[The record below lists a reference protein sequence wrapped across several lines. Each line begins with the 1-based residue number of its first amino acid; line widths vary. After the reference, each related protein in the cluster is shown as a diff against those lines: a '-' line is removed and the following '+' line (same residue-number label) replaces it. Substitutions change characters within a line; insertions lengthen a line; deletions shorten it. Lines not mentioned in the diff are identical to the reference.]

1 MLLNLGLPIQLQ
13 RFVAMPLII
22 IDCQTSA
29 SGHANE
35 DRAGAARDL
44 AWVIDGATDVVER
57 PLTGSATDAD
67 WIAAHLDGAL
77 KDPAV
82 APPAELSQL
91 PDLTAAR
98 LASEFAHEAE
108 RAPIDKTEHPSASAV
123 VVRACGAAIDYVS
136 IGDCTLLVEGSNG
149 FRRVGVDAVNAGDP
163 QLAKALEALHAEHGG
178 LEAANARARI
188 WPSIR
193 AGRAAMNEPN
203 GYGVFSI
210 MPTPRHFVQT
220 GRIAMPAYGHAL
232 LASDGLMRL
241 VDVFRFYTALDL
253 FAAARQDGITPL
265 IRKLREIES
274 DDIQGHRYKRAKISD
289 DATGLL
295 LTWSP

>member
-1 MLLNLGLPIQLQ
+1 
-13 RFVAMPLII
+13 V
-22 IDCQTSA
+22 
-29 SGHANE
+29 
-35 DRAGAARDL
+35 

-57 PLTGSATDAD
+57 PLTSSVTDAD

-77 KDPAV
+77 KDLAI

-91 PDLTAAR
+91 PDFTAPR
-98 LASEFAHEAE
+98 LAAEFAHEAE
-108 RAPIDKTEHPSASAV
+108 RMPIDKTEHPSASAV
-123 VVRACGAAIDYVS
+123 VVRACGAGIDYVS
-136 IGDCTLLVEGSNG
+136 TGDCTLLVEGSNG
-149 FRRVGVDAVNAGDP
+149 FRRVGVDAANAGDP
-163 QLAKALEALHAEHGG
+163 QLAKELEALHAEHGG

-193 AGRAAMNEPN
+193 AGRGAMNEPN

-210 MPTPRHFVQT
+210 TPTPRHVVQT

-241 VDVFRFYTALDL
+241 VDVFRLYTALHL
-253 FAAARQDGITPL
+253 FASARQDGITPL

-274 DDIQGHRYKRAKISD
+274 DDIHGHRYNRAKISD

>member
-1 MLLNLGLPIQLQ
+1 
-13 RFVAMPLII
+13 MPLII
-22 IDCQTSA
+22 VDCQTSA

-57 PLTGSATDAD
+57 PLTSAATDAG

-77 KDPAV
+77 TDLAA
-82 APPAELSQL
+82 APPAELAQL

-98 LASEFAHEAE
+98 LATEFAHEA
-108 RAPIDKTEHPSASAV
+108 RRTPIDKTEHPSASAI
-123 VVRACGAAIDYVS
+123 VVRACGAGIDYVS

-178 LEAANARARI
+178 LEAENARAQI
-188 WPSIR
+188 LPSIR

-210 MPTPRHFVQT
+210 TPTPRHFVQT

-241 VDVFRFYTALDL
+241 ADVFRLYTAPDL
-253 FAAARQDGITPL
+253 FATARQDGITPL
-265 IRKLREIES
+265 IRELREIES
-274 DDIQGHRYKRAKISD
+274 VDSQGHRYPRAKISD